1 MLPATHL
8 LWQPLLHETRLVYY
22 LQPRASLHP
31 VRQDGQTAPVRFVLA
46 RWKENRFNSSDSMND
61 APENL
66 SRRFVALDLPQYPRT
81 SHLILRSFQRR
92 QHADVGQIQN
102 LLETA
107 PDHEVNVG
115 FARSVSKASGRYP
128 GLSFVSSSRGDCRN
142 VQRFECATRSEAASK
157 HLRTAQPGLASS
169 FRRQDFDAQTTDLRI
184 DGMGRRRQ

>member
-1 MLPATHL
+1 MGGPHDSAIFK
-8 LWQPLLHETRLVYY
+8 WRRSEQQTRR
-22 LQPRASLHP
+22 RAAVGLAHFSRQTRELYP
-31 VRQDGQTAPVRFVLA
+31 VVFEPP
-46 RWKENRFNSSDSMND
+46 KS
-61 APENL
+61 
-66 SRRFVALDLPQYPRT
+66 FVALDLPHYPRT
-81 SHLILRSFQRR
+81 SHLILRSFQCR